1 MYVHI
6 PTATRVMSIN
16 QPLCSVIPNTT
27 GETSSAAVT
36 DSDCVHHIMVEK
48 GKSYDKSCDFCD
60 SHNRIILS
68 TSPTSPAPPQHDNK
82 ELVSHR

>member
-6 PTATRVMSIN
+6 PTATGDMSIN
-16 QPLCSVIPNTT
+16 QPLCYVIPNTA
-27 GETSSAAVT
+27 GETSSVAVT
-36 DSDCVHHIMVEK
+36 DTVCVHHNIMVDK
-48 GKSYDKSCDFCD
+48 GKSCDSCD